1 MVKFQPAGNA
11 NRFGVMRFNVK
22 FQDVRVLE
30 YVFAPWTAHLN
41 IVMNPHVDVEKIRV
55 FKLLVAC
62 AALEH
67 VARGIL
73 VLFDFVDLERTR
85 GGEALATVRAHPHS
99 EKRKSQGSVSVQ
111 KKKNRQH
118 FKQYFSLRKVAMVLP
133 FLFIPF
139 AVKQSNSGKVKR
151 GEGVR
156 QRGTRTVYSHFSHSW

>member
-11 NRFGVMRFNVK
+11 NRFGVMRFDVK
-22 FQDVRVLE
+22 FQDVRVLK
-30 YVFAPWTAHLN
+30 YVFAPRTAHLN

-55 FKLLVAC
+55 FELLVAR

-67 VARGIL
+67 VARSIL

-111 KKKNRQH
+111 KYKTNVNILSSI
-118 FKQYFSLRKVAMVLP
+118 FSLRKVAIVLQ
-133 FLFIPF
+133 FLFVPF
-139 AVKQSNSGKVKR
+139 AVKQSNSGKAR
-151 GEGVR
+151 GGGRGVNEG
-156 QRGTRTVYSHFSHSW
+156 QRLTTLISLSW

>member
-111 KKKNRQH
+111 KYKKTVNILSSIFLSERWQWCCH
-118 FKQYFSLRKVAMVLP
+118 SFSFPL
-133 FLFIPF
+133 
-139 AVKQSNSGKVKR
+139 QSSSQTVGK
-151 GEGVR
+151 
-156 QRGTRTVYSHFSHSW
+156 

>member
-11 NRFGVMRFNVK
+11 NRFGVMRFDVK

-55 FKLLVAC
+55 FELLVAR
-62 AALEH
+62 ATLEH
-67 VARGIL
+67 MARGIL

-99 EKRKSQGSVSVQ
+99 AT
-111 KKKNRQH
+111 
-118 FKQYFSLRKVAMVLP
+118 FSEIMQLCITVVLL
-133 FLFIPF
+133 FLLFCKDI
-139 AVKQSNSGKVKR
+139 SII
-151 GEGVR
+151 
-156 QRGTRTVYSHFSHSW
+156 SHS